1 MAVSINK
8 ICSAEFGDI
17 FLFLIFKG
25 NIELLFWSKVFNPFC
40 IFLASTLLSL
50 RLRSWGEKNNFK
62 NRSESHVMNKIYVV
76 SLFLPPEINFP
87 VASHI
92 LEPSL
97 SAAFIPCLVQL

>member
-50 RLRSWGEKNNFK
+50 RLRS
-62 NRSESHVMNKIYVV
+62 
-76 SLFLPPEINFP
+76 
-87 VASHI
+87 
-92 LEPSL
+92 
-97 SAAFIPCLVQL
+97 